1 MPARNAGLAA
11 ATGDYV
17 WFVDSD
23 DWLPAGRIAALD
35 RVCYRYRMGRPGAIT
50 ATRSDRHFEAF
61 DQYGRHR
68 RRFFRRTSEL
78 YRRHRP
84 AGHLPP
90 SGMTGLKHRLV
101 ASGAYPV
108 YALLRAG
115 YRVAG
120 RGRRK
125 PGRPLPPAAYS
136 LYPDT
141 VGRAAGSSTAR

>member
-1 MPARNAGLAA
+1 MPVRNAGLAE

-23 DWLPAGRIAALD
+23 DWLPAGRIAAL
-35 RVCYRYRMGRPGAIT
+35 GRPGPIT

-61 DQYGRHR
+61 DQYDRH
-68 RRFFRRTSEL
+68 
-78 YRRHRP
+78 RRHRP

-108 YALLRAG
+108 YALIRAG

>member
-1 MPARNAGLAA
+1 MRNCSAKRRP
-11 ATGDYV
+11 DN
-17 WFVDSD
+17 D

-35 RVCYRYRMGRPGAIT
+35 RVCHQYRIGRPGAIT

-61 DQYGRHR
+61 DQYDR
-68 RRFFRRTSEL
+68 

-90 SGMTGLKHRLV
+90 SGMTGLKHQLV

-108 YALLRAG
+108 YALLRVG

-125 PGRPLPPAAYS
+125 PGRPPSGRRVLSLPGYGGPG
-136 LYPDT
+136 
-141 VGRAAGSSTAR
+141 GRLVDGEMNAVVWSERGK